1 MDRLYF
7 YRCRKCRTVATS
19 PVLHIW
25 NQDPLSCILCH
36 CRMRYLWNVPV
47 TTEEER
53 ALFQRGPVWN
63 PGTSK
68 ERGV

>member
-7 YRCRKCRTVATS
+7 YQCWNCKTTATS
-19 PVLHIW
+19 PVFHSWNEDSLHC
-25 NQDPLSCILCH
+25 NQCT